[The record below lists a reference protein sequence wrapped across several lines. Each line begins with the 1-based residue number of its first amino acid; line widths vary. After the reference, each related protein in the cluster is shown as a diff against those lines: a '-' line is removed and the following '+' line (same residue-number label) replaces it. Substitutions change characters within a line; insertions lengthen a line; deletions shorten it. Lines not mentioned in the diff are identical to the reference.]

1 MKNLKKALSVL
12 LSGTI
17 VLSLSACSEG
27 SGGTGT
33 NTNAGVEADTPAPD
47 ISFSEAEIKPIDEN
61 APTGDI
67 IYLTYENSWDT
78 SNEEALTKFE
88 QQMGGTFTIRTCGS
102 GDDYFSTLGTLIASG
117 DSPDLVRYEWRS
129 FPHAMSY
136 NVYTPLDSYI
146 DINSDLWKDMK
157 PIADQFIYNG
167 KHYYYPNVLKTSYAL
182 NYNNRVLQ
190 ANGMTDPM
198 ELFKKDQW
206 TWSAFESML
215 SEWCLMDDN
224 HIGYNGV
231 GGMIFILT
239 TGNKIV
245 DLQGSEI
252 INNLKNADIARCMS
266 WLGDLRKKGLLGAS
280 EAQMTATGHGN
291 GYESPEAA
299 FVDGNLLFLGMD
311 PSWTYG
317 AAKKEFFNRGLEEEL
332 KFVPFPRDD
341 NSDTY
346 YHGIDTLGYMVP
358 AGAPNLKGAIDW
370 INFSHQ
376 LNTDPET
383 LAKAKDDALA
393 DVIKYKARCYNKECG
408 DTSENADSKGR
419 HIYTEEENENN
430 VTVCPSCGTERER
443 DFKLVY
449 SEEQYDLFMELQS
462 TTGRF
467 TMLFDHCY
475 GFSGDVSN
483 LFDVGEDSL
492 LDGPVFYDGVSFTSL
507 VESQYNVLEGYLQEY
522 REIMKKNASGETV
535 TKDWS
540 ETKPAET

>member
-1 MKNLKKALSVL
+1 MRNLKKALAVL

-17 VLSLSACSEG
+17 VLSVSACSQE
-27 SGGTGT
+27 SGGA
-33 NTNAGVEADTPAPD
+33 NTSEEKGTPAPD
-47 ISFSEAEIKPIDEN
+47 ISFAEVEVKPIDEN
-61 APTGDI
+61 APTGNL
-67 IYLTYENSWDT
+67 IYLTYENNWEE

-88 QQMGGTFTIRTCGS
+88 QQMGGTFTIRTCSS
-102 GDDYFSTLGTLIASG
+102 GDDYFSTLGTLIAAG

-136 NVYTPLDSYI
+136 NVYTPLDTYI

-157 PIADQFIYNG
+157 PIADQFVYNG
-167 KHYYYPNVLKTSYAL
+167 KYYYFPNTLKTNYAL

-198 ELFKKDQW
+198 ELLKKDQW

-215 SEWCLMDDN
+215 NEWCLKDDN

-239 TGNKIV
+239 TGKKVV

-252 INNLKNADIARCMS
+252 VDNLRDADIARCMT
-266 WLGDLRKKGLLGAS
+266 WLSGMRKNGLIGATDD
-280 EAQMTATGHGN
+280 QMTATGHNN
-291 GYESPEAA
+291 GFESPEAA
-299 FVDGNLLFLGMD
+299 FIDGNLLFLGMD

-317 AAKKEFFNRGLEEEL
+317 AAKKEFFKRGMEEEL

-341 NSDTY
+341 NSSTY
-346 YHGIDTLGYMVP
+346 YHGIDSLGYMVP
-358 AGAPNLKGAIDW
+358 AGAPNLKGAVDW

-383 LAKAKDDALA
+383 LATAKEDALA
-393 DVIKYKARCYNKECG
+393 DVVKYKTRCQNKECG

-419 HIYTEEENENN
+419 HIYTDEENENN

-449 SEEQYDLFMELQS
+449 SEEQYDLLMELQS
-462 TTGRF
+462 ATGRF
-467 TMLFDHCY
+467 SMLFDHCY
-475 GFSGDVSN
+475 GFSGDVSK
-483 LFDVGEDSL
+483 LFDGNEESL
-492 LDGPVFYDGVSFTSL
+492 LDGPVFHDASFTSL
-507 VESQYNVLEGYLQEY
+507 VETQYNVLEGYLQEY

-535 TKDWS
+535 TMDWAA
-540 ETKPAET
+540 TKPVES